1 MVATQSNMQ
10 TRLILNMSL
19 REPQQR
25 CAGYASALSLVDTLV
40 LLSPQYNDTLW
51 VSASTDDG
59 YNTARAR
66 LRILYK
72 CRTYVRAWFTLAFT
86 CRVTVTAS
94 CLLLFSMYLF
104 GAGATTSK

>member
-59 YNTARAR
+59 YNSASARP
-66 LRILYK
+66 RIFYK
-72 CRTYVRAWFTLAFT
+72 CRTYVRAWFTLAFA